1 MKIRETI
8 NSNAEK
14 FSAIA
19 YEDQNKVVVVKHDND
34 NYYDRSTDERLVF
47 DSVTEYRAW
56 ISTQSWIVPAKV
68 KKVSKF
74 KEGAK
79 MKTYRVKDEFIDR
92 WFGNLSTDEIGDAT
106 VTYAEILRLS
116 NEWGVSVDD
125 LMGQVEEA

>member
-14 FSAIA
+14 FSAVA

-34 NYYDRSTDERLVF
+34 NYYDRSTDERFVF

-56 ISTQSWIVPAKV
+56 ISAQSWIVPAKV

-74 KEGAK
+74 KEERK
-79 MKTYRVKDEFIDR
+79 MKTYRVKDEFIDE

-106 VTYAEILRLS
+106 VTEVEILRLS

-125 LMGQVEEA
+125 LMEQVEEA